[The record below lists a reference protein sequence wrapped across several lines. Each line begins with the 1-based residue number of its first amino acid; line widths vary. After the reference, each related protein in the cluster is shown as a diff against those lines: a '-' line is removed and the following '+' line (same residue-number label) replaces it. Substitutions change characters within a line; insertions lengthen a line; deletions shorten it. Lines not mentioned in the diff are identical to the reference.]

1 MSKELTFTIGEQENK
16 NIEEWKE
23 LIKNLYGEYGT
34 YTYKFTPTGIGN
46 NIQVYSHLAKIEKD
60 FTIVDNW

>member
-1 MSKELTFTIGEQENK
+1 VNRKTKILKSG
-16 NIEEWKE
+16 KE

-46 NIQVYSHLAKIEKD
+46 GIQVYSHLAKIEKD
-60 FTIVDNW
+60 FYNS